1 MGVLAIVCH
10 LLIVSGEV
18 RADGEVHIAT
28 LTSDTLTSTTRTL
41 QGARN
46 VILQQNDKVIF
57 HQFTCGSAT
66 HASSVVDSINR
77 IHPVLILTVGT
88 VATDMAKREFPSIPI
103 IFSSVIHPELS
114 GFVETNKQPNA
125 NITGAS
131 LDIPVDIQFKYFK
144 KIVPNLKRIGVLY
157 TPETENLIAQAKE
170 AARAEGIELVPVTV
184 HENKDLP
191 SALDSVSA
199 HVDGIW
205 SVPDPQL
212 FTPQS
217 TRYILLNTIRRSI
230 PFMGFSRNV
239 VESGA
244 LFALDFDYKAVGM
257 QAGRIV
263 NQVLGGQNPGRIEV
277 SSVDVIWFHYNE
289 KTAKLIN
296 VAIPDELVAVAK
308 EVYR

>member
-1 MGVLAIVCH
+1 MGVLALLCH
-10 LLIVSGEV
+10 LLASGEV
-18 RADGEVHIAT
+18 RADREVHIAT

-46 VILQQNDKVIF
+46 VILQQNDKVVF
-57 HQFTCGSAT
+57 HHFTCGSAA
-66 HASSVVDSINR
+66 HSSSVVDSITR
-77 IHPVLILTVGT
+77 IKPTLILTVGT
-88 VATDMAKREFPSIPI
+88 VATDMAKKEFPNTPI

-114 GFVETNKQPNA
+114 GFVESNKVPNTNM
-125 NITGAS
+125 TGAS
-131 LDIPVDIQFKYFK
+131 LDIPIDIQFKYFK
-144 KIVPNLKRIGVLY
+144 KIVPNIKRIGVLY
-157 TPETENLIAQAKE
+157 TPETEHLINQAKE
-170 AARAEGIELVPVTV
+170 AARAEGIDLVPVTV

-199 HVDGIW
+199 HVDGLW

-263 NQVLGGQNPGRIEV
+263 NQVLGGQNPGTIEV

>member
-1 MGVLAIVCH
+1 MLCH
-10 LLIVSGEV
+10 FIVSGEV
-18 RADGEVHIAT
+18 HADGEVHIAT

-57 HQFTCGSAT
+57 HHFTCGSAAHT
-66 HASSVVDSINR
+66 STVVDSIVQIN
-77 IHPVLILTVGT
+77 PTLILTVGT
-88 VATDMAKREFPSIPI
+88 VATDMAKKEFPNTPI

-114 GFVETNKQPNA
+114 DNM
-125 NITGAS
+125 TGAS
-131 LDIPVDIQFKYFK
+131 LDIPVSIQFKYFK
-144 KIVPNLKRIGVLY
+144 KIIPNLKRIGVLY
-157 TPETENLIAQAKE
+157 TPETEHLVKE
-170 AARAEGIELVPVTV
+170 AKIAALAEGIELVPVTV

-263 NQVLGGQNPGRIEV
+263 NQVLGGQSPGTIEV

-296 VAIPDELVAVAK
+296 VAIPDELIAVAK